1 MFIHAGPA
9 GRALPNG
16 HSPVDETQVKT
27 DQEVIRFL
35 TTCGEENLQ
44 FLLHPPRLQKALEI
58 LDTDNSGEVDEKEWY
73 VWRRPFYLP
82 TWDAIDATVLVR
94 SSPVAAR
101 RDEAIQ
107 RGLSKRL
114 EQLAA
119 ERERRERAAL
129 RADAE
134 FSTEF
139 LNAARKV
146 FQMIDDDG
154 SGTLEKAEIV
164 TAVKCNQRV
173 IKFLVNCGN
182 PNLQYLLVP
191 ARLESALQQMDTDR
205 DGHIDEGEWCVSE
218 PETLRCLRRGDGVL
232 VA

>member
-1 MFIHAGPA
+1 M
-9 GRALPNG
+9 
-16 HSPVDETQVKT
+16 
-27 DQEVIRFL
+27 
-35 TTCGEENLQ
+35 Q

-58 LDTDNSGEVDEKEWY
+58 LDTDNSGEVDEKEWC
-73 VWRRPFYLP
+73 VWRRPFYHRRGYLP

-164 TAVKCNQRV
+164 TRRQVQPARHQVPRQLRQ
-173 IKFLVNCGN
+173 
-182 PNLQYLLVP
+182 PEPPVP
-191 ARLESALQQMDTDR
+191 AGAGAPRVGAPA
-205 DGHIDEGEWCVSE
+205 DGYG
-218 PETLRCLRRGDGVL
+218 PRRPHR
-232 VA
+232 

>member
-1 MFIHAGPA
+1 M
-9 GRALPNG
+9 
-16 HSPVDETQVKT
+16 
-27 DQEVIRFL
+27 
-35 TTCGEENLQ
+35 
-44 FLLHPPRLQKALEI
+44 
-58 LDTDNSGEVDEKEWY
+58 
-73 VWRRPFYLP
+73 
-82 TWDAIDATVLVR
+82 
-94 SSPVAAR
+94 
-101 RDEAIQ
+101 
-107 RGLSKRL
+107 
-114 EQLAA
+114 

-218 PETLRCLRRGDGVL
+218 SETLRCLRRGDGVL